1 VRPLC
6 PAPMMTT
13 SVSFISGSRT
23 VDRIVAS

>member
-13 SVSFISGSRT
+13 SVSFMWASGHANDKET
-23 VDRIVAS
+23 T